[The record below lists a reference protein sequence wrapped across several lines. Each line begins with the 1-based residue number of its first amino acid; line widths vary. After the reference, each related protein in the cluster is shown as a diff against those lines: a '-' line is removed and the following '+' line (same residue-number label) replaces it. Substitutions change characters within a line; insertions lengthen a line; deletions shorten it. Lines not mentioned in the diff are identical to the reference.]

1 MIPATLIEY
10 QVLLF
15 GKINF
20 FGLAELSE
28 LKRMEEITGVNAK
41 SIRLDEIDIRS
52 FSLHNKLGKLMF
64 RDVFFKKYVIRCS
77 LSAFSI
83 WYELRDFL
91 TVPVLWDDNGEKLV
105 NTICAPQDLISNRE
119 DMMLNLT
126 FHGIEPKTAFEIMEL
141 VSNKFATE
149 KGLSGSQI
157 AHQREYNTG

>member
-1 MIPATLIEY
+1 MTY
-10 QVLLF
+10 
-15 GKINF
+15 
-20 FGLAELSE
+20 
-28 LKRMEEITGVNAK
+28 
-41 SIRLDEIDIRS
+41 
-52 FSLHNKLGKLMF
+52 FS
-64 RDVFFKKYVIRCS
+64 KKYVIRCS
-77 LSAFSI
+77 LSAFPI

-126 FHGIEPKTAFEIMEL
+126 FHGIEPKAAFEITEL

-149 KGLSGSQI
+149 KGLSGGQI